1 MITSG
6 FTNAPVTKLLVFGII
21 LTSFLATLTDT
32 KYFFWIEV
40 WPHLLDYAQF
50 WRLLTW
56 QVCYTNSTEVLFAAM
71 SLYQLRII
79 ERLWGT
85 RKFASFLIATLP
97 YTTLLPPILL
107 ATIIRPISGAYIN
120 YLPAGPTPILFA
132 LLAQY
137 HAAIPYIYK
146 YRLSSPVPATG
157 SSEREYGLELTSKA
171 TSYLLPLQLAFSQL
185 PGSAIA
191 AGIGWIVG
199 FAYRREVLPGA
210 ARWRVPSWAIGDS
223 GQKERYAS
231 LRRRMEGEA
240 GRATGIETQRQGEGA
255 RRRGMVGGLID
266 QFRGAALCGP
276 TIAIEVGE
284 GDSKANFQVFEGIL
298 CQFEWFAR
306 ALKKDRFKGKERKI
320 TLPETSEKVF
330 KYFQYFA
337 FFGKVDF
344 HDQVRD
350 FDEGSVQHS
359 IQEMVDLWVFC
370 DTYDIAELQI
380 YAIVQLRRL
389 LQWSCEWHYRINDD
403 TLALAHASTNE
414 DSHLRIIFA
423 EFIVQRIQEFGDP
436 ESKYEF
442 LGEYTGFIS
451 ELYRAKG
458 RYDQT
463 QLGSGP
469 VTFPMSFSDLTS
481 YNVLQISESWQAV

>member
-40 WPHLLDYAQF
+40 RPHLLEYAQF

-107 ATIIRPISGAYIN
+107 ATVIRPISGAYIN

-137 HAAIPYIYK
+137 HASIPYIYK
-146 YRLSSPVPATG
+146 YRLSTPVPATG

-171 TSYLLPLQLAFSQL
+171 TSYLLPLQLAFSQF

-191 AGIGWIVG
+191 AGVGWIVG

-210 ARWRVPSWAIGDS
+210 ARWRVPSWVIGDT

-255 RRRGMVGGLID
+255 RRRGMVGGLLD
-266 QFRGAALCGP
+266 QFRGA
-276 TIAIEVGE
+276 
-284 GDSKANFQVFEGIL
+284 
-298 CQFEWFAR
+298 
-306 ALKKDRFKGKERKI
+306 
-320 TLPETSEKVF
+320 
-330 KYFQYFA
+330 
-337 FFGKVDF
+337 
-344 HDQVRD
+344 
-350 FDEGSVQHS
+350 
-359 IQEMVDLWVFC
+359 
-370 DTYDIAELQI
+370 
-380 YAIVQLRRL
+380 
-389 LQWSCEWHYRINDD
+389 
-403 TLALAHASTNE
+403 
-414 DSHLRIIFA
+414 
-423 EFIVQRIQEFGDP
+423 
-436 ESKYEF
+436 
-442 LGEYTGFIS
+442 
-451 ELYRAKG
+451 
-458 RYDQT
+458 
-463 QLGSGP
+463 
-469 VTFPMSFSDLTS
+469 
-481 YNVLQISESWQAV
+481 